1 MTASTQTG
9 TLSVAILS
17 FAHGHANGYAGVLD
31 QLPDA
36 ELVLIADDNEARGRD
51 AADRFAA
58 EFVTSYREALTRDDV
73 DAVVVCSENARH
85 AELTIAAAR
94 AGKHVL
100 CEKPLATTMEDAQAM
115 IDACAE
121 AGVKLQTAFPVRFN
135 AAVIAFGDAIR
146 GGQVGTP
153 LAVIARNPGTCP
165 MDWFVDPDLAGGGA
179 VMDHTVHVIDVLR
192 HVFKAEVTEVYAEA
206 ATRIYD
212 IPVDD
217 TGLVMFRMSN
227 GLRGSLDTSWSR
239 PDNWPIWGGVEIE
252 VIGDK
257 GALRLDA
264 FNDNLEVA
272 ELEGPSYTWQSVE
285 HSGDPEM
292 VAAFVHAVRHDEPVR
307 VTGEDGMRALQ
318 VALAAY
324 ESVRTNKPV
333 MVDTAQG
340 AG

>member
-9 TLSVAILS
+9 TLRVAILS
-17 FAHGHANGYAGVLD
+17 FAHGHANGYAGVLG

-36 ELVLIADDNEARGRD
+36 ELVLVADDDGERGRD
-51 AADRFAA
+51 AAERFGT
-58 EFVTSYREALTRDDV
+58 EFVASYHEALARDDV
-73 DAVVVCSENARH
+73 DAVVICSENARH

-115 IDACAE
+115 IAACAE
-121 AGVKLQTAFPVRFN
+121 AGVKLQTAFPVRFH
-135 AAVIAFGDAIR
+135 AATIAFRDAIR

-165 MDWFVDPDLAGGGA
+165 MGWFVDPDLAGGGA

-192 HVFKAEVTEVYAEA
+192 HIFETEVSEVYAEA
-206 ATRIYD
+206 DTRIYD

-239 PDNWPIWGGVEIE
+239 PDNWPTWGGVEIE
-252 VIGDK
+252 VIGEK

-292 VAAFVHAVRHDEPVR
+292 VTAFVQAVRHDEPVQ
-307 VTGEDGMRALQ
+307 VTGEDGMRAMQ
-318 VALAAY
+318 IALAAY
-324 ESVRTNKPV
+324 ESVRTNEPV
-333 MVDTAQG
+333 IVGSAS
-340 AG
+340 

>member
-1 MTASTQTG
+1 MTEPTQIG
-9 TLSVAILS
+9 AVHVAILS
-17 FAHGHANGYAGVLD
+17 FAHSHANGYAGVLNA
-31 QLPDA
+31 LPDA
-36 ELVLIADDNEARGRD
+36 ELVLIADDNAERGRD
-51 AADRFAA
+51 AAERFGA
-58 EFVTSYREALTRDDV
+58 EFVGDYVEALARDDV
-73 DAVVVCSENARH
+73 DAVVICSENARH
-85 AELTIAAAR
+85 AELTLAAAD

-115 IDACAE
+115 IDACAR

-135 AAVIAFGDAIR
+135 AAAVAFRDAIR
-146 GGQVGTP
+146 NGQAGTP

-165 MDWFVDPDLAGGGA
+165 MGWFVDPDLAGGGA

-192 HVFKAEVTEVYAEA
+192 HIFDAEVTEVYAEA
-206 ATRIYD
+206 DTRIYD

-239 PDNWPIWGGVEIE
+239 PENWPIWGGVEIE
-252 VIGDK
+252 VIGEK

-264 FNDNLEVA
+264 FNDNLEIA
-272 ELEGPSYTWQSVE
+272 EIDGPSYTWQAVE

-292 VAAFVHAVRHDEPVR
+292 VAAFIHAVQHDEPVQ
-307 VTGEDGMRALQ
+307 VTGEDGMRAMQ

-324 ESVRTNKPV
+324 ESVRTHEPV
-333 MVDTAQG
+333 EVVTG
-340 AG
+340 

>member
-1 MTASTQTG
+1 MPESNQ
-9 TLSVAILS
+9 SDVVRCAILS
-17 FAHGHANGYAGVLD
+17 FAHGHAVGYAGVLAA
-31 QLPDA
+31 LPDA
-36 ELVLIADDNEARGRD
+36 ELVVIADDNEERGRD
-51 AADRFAA
+51 AAA
-58 EFVTSYREALTRDDV
+58 EFGVEFVAHYRHALTRDDI
-73 DAVVVCSENARH
+73 DAVVICSENVRH
-85 AELTIAAAR
+85 RELTIAAAE

-115 IDACAE
+115 IDACAR

-135 AAVIAFGDAIR
+135 AAAVAFRDAIR
-146 GGQVGTP
+146 AGQVGAP

-192 HVFKAEVTEVYAEA
+192 HIFDAEVTEVFAEA
-206 ATRIYD
+206 DTRIYD

-239 PDNWPIWGGVEIE
+239 PGNWPIWGGVEIE
-252 VIGDK
+252 VIGEK
-257 GALRLDA
+257 GALKLDA
-264 FNDNLEVA
+264 FNDNVHIA
-272 ELEGPSYTWQSVE
+272 EIDGPSYTWQSVE

-292 VAAFVHAVRHDEPVR
+292 VSAFIQSVRRDEPVQ
-307 VTGEDGMRALQ
+307 VTGEDGMRAMQ

-324 ESVRTNKPV
+324 ESVRTGEPV
-333 MVDTAQG
+333 EVVTAVS
-340 AG
+340 